1 MAHDIVSDW
10 LHEYSKLEKDEW
22 KSFAANHENDHELS
36 SALFNIL
43 SERSKYPDLIHAI
56 CNQLHSFYR
65 SQLPELRRV
74 ALQFVPNFIYIY
86 LAALAQG
93 ERKSTRSIETLLI
106 SIYNYEISN
115 EDGQPKVVSFRMP
128 VLAQPSMYHEEKTL
142 HATDLKRWEVY
153 SNKDVTW
160 GPHQPIESLNAQNR
174 PKVMA
179 ALMFV
184 YNQQLSQIQKVAL
197 YHLCKVSSAMVNQGF
212 AKVGHAHRPSYGNDP
227 SSVTL
232 KPLPRIPMSS
242 KLLLELLH
250 ATYFAMFNEFAS
262 AAIQTVDDIHNRA
275 CFEMFPDVIMVTSA
289 IKNSLRINPSGMPA
303 DGPMGISVALSP
315 ATTSV
320 VMSKSMITNASFRTK
335 KLPDDI
341 PIQAEDGQGH
351 LTSINEDGEPD
362 LQNSSRNSGVRG
374 SKEGQSKHKIGLSGL
389 RKLKDK
395 DRSKDKD
402 KDSESKQSVNKN
414 GVPPEVG
421 ATPPPKEMSLSKKLL
436 EKKDKLI
443 GKSSSLSTGSSIDV
457 SETPVKNSSSPLALL
472 KRKSSSIDVTSTN
485 IVTVQPTTQEK
496 EIANGNPP
504 DMLSPTY
511 EFGDSFDSDS
521 DINQTIASMG
531 GGGGGNGDVKSQNMQ
546 T

>member
-1 MAHDIVSDW
+1 MAHEIVSDW
-10 LHEYSKLEKDEW
+10 LQEYAKLEKDEL
-22 KSFAANHENDHELS
+22 KSFAAQNENDHELS
-36 SALFNIL
+36 SALFTIL
-43 SERSKYPDLIHAI
+43 SERNKYPDLIHAI
-56 CNQLHSFYR
+56 CMQLHSFYR
-65 SQLPELRRV
+65 SHLPELRRV

-86 LAALAQG
+86 LAAIAQG

-153 SNKDVTW
+153 SNKDVKW

-174 PKVMA
+174 PKVMT

-197 YHLCKVSSAMVNQGF
+197 YHACKVSSAMVNQGF
-212 AKVGHAHRPSYGNDP
+212 TQIGHAHRPSYGNDP

-262 AAIQTVDDIHNRA
+262 AAMQTVDDIHNRA
-275 CFEMFPDVIMVTSA
+275 SFEMFPDVVIVTSG
-289 IKNSLRINPSGMPA
+289 IKNSLRINPTGQPS

-341 PIQAEDGQGH
+341 PIQAEDAQGH
-351 LTSINEDGEPD
+351 LTSINEDGESD
-362 LQNSSRNSGVRG
+362 LQNTSRNSTARA
-374 SKEGQSKHKIGLSGL
+374 SKDGTRMHKIGFSGL

-395 DRSKDKD
+395 DKKDKD
-402 KDSESKQSVNKN
+402 EKTNVKN

-421 ATPPPKEMSLSKKLL
+421 NNPVPEKKEMSLSKKLL
-436 EKKDKLI
+436 EKKDKFI
-443 GKSSSLSTGSSIDV
+443 GKTSSLSLTSSSIDV
-457 SETPVKNSSSPLALL
+457 PDVPEKISNSPLAIL
-472 KRKSSSIDVTSTN
+472 KRKSSSIDITTT
-485 IVTVQPTTQEK
+485 ITAQPTHDK
-496 EIANGNPP
+496 EIANGNAAS

-531 GGGGGNGDVKSQNMQ
+531 GGGDIKSQNMQ
-546 T
+546 VSQV

>member
-1 MAHDIVSDW
+1 MAHEIVSDW
-10 LHEYSKLEKDEW
+10 LQEYSKLEKDEL

-36 SALFNIL
+36 SALFTIL

-65 SQLPELRRV
+65 SHLPELRRV

-86 LAALAQG
+86 LAAIAQG

-174 PKVMA
+174 PKVMT

-212 AKVGHAHRPSYGNDP
+212 AQVGHAHRPSYGNDP

-232 KPLPRIPMSS
+232 KPPPRIPMSS

-275 CFEMFPDVIMVTSA
+275 CFEMFSDVILVTSA
-289 IKNSLRINPSGMPA
+289 IRNFLRTNPSGQPS

-341 PIQAEDGQGH
+341 PIQAEDAQGH

-362 LQNSSRNSGVRG
+362 LQNSSRNSTARA
-374 SKEGQSKHKIGLSGL
+374 SKDGTRMHKIGFSGL

-395 DRSKDKD
+395 ATADKKD
-402 KDSESKQSVNKN
+402 KDSADGKPAVKN
-414 GVPPEVG
+414 GVPPEV
-421 ATPPPKEMSLSKKLL
+421 APRSEMSLSKKLL

-443 GKSSSLSTGSSIDV
+443 GKSSSLSQASMDV
-457 SETPVKNSSSPLALL
+457 SEPPEKTSSSPLALL
-472 KRKSSSIDVTSTN
+472 KRKSSSIDVTIT
-485 IVTVQPTTQEK
+485 TQPTAEK
-496 EIANGNPP
+496 PEIANGNAPN

-521 DINQTIASMG
+521 DINQTIASMQGNG
-531 GGGGGNGDVKSQNMQ
+531 GGDIKSQNMTVSQ
-546 T
+546 V

>member
-1 MAHDIVSDW
+1 MAHEIVSDW
-10 LHEYSKLEKDEW
+10 LQEYSKLEKDEL
-22 KSFAANHENDHELS
+22 KSFAANSENDHELS
-36 SALFNIL
+36 SALFTIL
-43 SERSKYPDLIHAI
+43 SERNKYPDLIHAV

-65 SQLPELRRV
+65 SHLPELRRV

-86 LAALAQG
+86 LAAIAQG

-153 SNKDVTW
+153 CNKDVTW

-232 KPLPRIPMSS
+232 KPPPRIPMSS

-275 CFEMFPDVIMVTSA
+275 CFEMFSDVIMVTNA
-289 IKNSLRINPSGMPA
+289 IKNSLRTNPSGQPS

-362 LQNSSRNSGVRG
+362 LQNSSRNSATRT
-374 SKEGQSKHKIGLSGL
+374 SKDGLRMHKIGFSGL

-395 DRSKDKD
+395 DKKEKDADGKPT
-402 KDSESKQSVNKN
+402 KN
-414 GVPPEVG
+414 GVPPEVP
-421 ATPPPKEMSLSKKLL
+421 APREMSLSKKLL

-443 GKSSSLSTGSSIDV
+443 GKTSSLSQTGSIDV
-457 SETPVKNSSSPLALL
+457 SEAPEKTSNSPLALL
-472 KRKSSSIDVTSTN
+472 KRKSSSIDVTTTITAQPTIPSTV
-485 IVTVQPTTQEK
+485 VTTTTQEK

-531 GGGGGNGDVKSQNMQ
+531 GGDIKSQNMQ
-546 T
+546 VSQV

>member
-1 MAHDIVSDW
+1 MAHEIVGDW
-10 LHEYSKLEKDEW
+10 LQEYSKLEKDEL
-22 KSFAANHENDHELS
+22 KTFAANYENDHELS
-36 SALFNIL
+36 SALFTIL
-43 SERSKYPDLIHAI
+43 SERTKYPDLIHAI

-65 SQLPELRRV
+65 SHLPELRRV
-74 ALQFVPNFIYIY
+74 VLQFVPNFIYIY
-86 LAALAQG
+86 LAAIAQG

-153 SNKDVTW
+153 CNKDVTW

-174 PKVMA
+174 PKVMT

-184 YNQQLSQIQKVAL
+184 FNQQLSQIQKVAL

-212 AKVGHAHRPSYGNDP
+212 AQVGHAHRPSYGNDP

-232 KPLPRIPMSS
+232 KPPPRIPMSP

-275 CFEMFPDVIMVTSA
+275 CFEMFSDVIIVTNS
-289 IKNSLRINPSGMPA
+289 IKNSLRTNPSGQPA

-315 ATTSV
+315 ATPSV

-341 PIQAEDGQGH
+341 PIQAEDAQGH

-362 LQNSSRNSGVRG
+362 LQNSSRQSAART
-374 SKEGQSKHKIGLSGL
+374 SKDGTRMHKIGFSGL
-389 RKLKDK
+389 RKLKEK
-395 DRSKDKD
+395 NKDKD
-402 KDSESKQSVNKN
+402 ADGKTTVKN
-414 GVPPEVG
+414 GVAPEV
-421 ATPPPKEMSLSKKLL
+421 APREMSLSKKLL

-443 GKSSSLSTGSSIDV
+443 GKSSSSSQTASIDIA
-457 SETPVKNSSSPLALL
+457 ETPEKTSNSPLALL
-472 KRKSSSIDVTSTN
+472 KRKSSSIDVTST
-485 IVTVQPTTQEK
+485 ITVQPTLLATQPDK
-496 EIANGNPP
+496 EIANGNAG
-504 DMLSPTY
+504 DVLSPTY

-521 DINQTIASMG
+521 DINQTIATMG
-531 GGGGGNGDVKSQNMQ
+531 GGDIKAQNMQ
-546 T
+546 VSQV

>member
-1 MAHDIVSDW
+1 MMAHEIVSDW
-10 LHEYSKLEKDEW
+10 LQEYSKLEKEEL
-22 KSFAANHENDHELS
+22 KSFVANYENDHELS
-36 SALFNIL
+36 SALFTIL
-43 SERSKYPDLIHAI
+43 SERSKYPDLIHSV

-86 LAALAQG
+86 LAAIAQG

-153 SNKDVTW
+153 CNKNVTW

-174 PKVMA
+174 PKVMT

-212 AKVGHAHRPSYGNDP
+212 AQVGHAHRPSYGNDP

-232 KPLPRIPMSS
+232 KPPPRIPMSS

-275 CFEMFPDVIMVTSA
+275 CFEMFSDVIIVTNS
-289 IKNSLRINPSGMPA
+289 IKNSLRTNPSGRPA

-320 VMSKSMITNASFRTK
+320 VMSKSLITNASFRTK

-341 PIQAEDGQGH
+341 PIQAEDAQGH

-362 LQNSSRNSGVRG
+362 LQHSSRG
-374 SKEGQSKHKIGLSGL
+374 SATRTSKDGTRMHKIGFSGL

-395 DRSKDKD
+395 DKKEKDADGKAT
-402 KDSESKQSVNKN
+402 VKN
-414 GVPPEVG
+414 GVPPEV
-421 ATPPPKEMSLSKKLL
+421 APREMSLSKKLL

-443 GKSSSLSTGSSIDV
+443 GKSSSLSQTGSIDV
-457 SETPVKNSSSPLALL
+457 SEAPEKTSNSPLALL
-472 KRKSSSIDVTSTN
+472 KRKSSSIDVTTT
-485 IVTVQPTTQEK
+485 ITAQPTIPSNVTQDK

-531 GGGGGNGDVKSQNMQ
+531 GGDIKSQNMQ
-546 T
+546 VSQV